1 MQTQFED
8 RLFEM
13 VTALFPEL
21 TVRRFSQML
30 GKSDGYWS
38 SIKAQDLT
46 LSTSALVNLRD
57 TLEARKI
64 LISKCGT
71 MNERVEQIQVLIQD
85 ELINRFEAA
94 TEIALT
100 ADNDN
105 IAVEDYD
112 VLPMI
117 YQFA

>member
-1 MQTQFED
+1 M
-8 RLFEM
+8 
-13 VTALFPEL
+13 ALFPEL

-38 SIKAQDLT
+38 SIRAQKLT

-64 LISKCGT
+64 LITGYKN
-71 MNERVEQIQVLIQD
+71 MPERVEQIQVLIQG
-85 ELINRFEAA
+85 ELINRFETT
-94 TEIALT
+94 TEITLT
-100 ADNDN
+100 ADGDQSVD
-105 IAVEDYD
+105 AYD

-117 YQFA
+117 FQLN